1 MDALVAKCLKC
12 ATPLLTPR
20 RLRDFCSYACRG
32 QLRSGVPCQTGKI
45 GHKNPKQAKTLRTP
59 KTQGMGVFTFCKIN
73 ACTIRIDRA
82 GKKNGVGWL
91 MEVAWSGGSRQR
103 WVVRVGDQRSE
114 PLPLEEAKRAATALL
129 HKRGKGEA
137 QDWIGALNKHAA
149 AEVDRVGRE
158 ADRKREFK
166 LWPTDLLGG
175 SSEQRKP
182 CKPVSKEDREDI
194 LADEIP
200 VGRGAAQGDDY
211 PLEFHE
217 DGYPK
222 LPECLRRN
230 LKLVVNNPPAD
241 TRKEQAA

>member
-32 QLRSGVPCQTGKI
+32 QLLSGVPCQTGKI
-45 GHKNPKQAKTLRTP
+45 RHKNPKQAKTLRTP
-59 KTQGMGVFTFCKIN
+59 KTHMGVFTFCKIN
-73 ACTIRIDRA
+73 SCTIRIDRA

-103 WVVRVGDQRSE
+103 WVARVGDQRSE

-137 QDWIGALNKHAA
+137 QDWISALNKDAA
-149 AEVDRVGRE
+149 AEVDRVRRE

-200 VGRGAAQGDDY
+200 V
-211 PLEFHE
+211 
-217 DGYPK
+217 
-222 LPECLRRN
+222 RRRPD
-230 LKLVVNNPPAD
+230 LKLVVNNPPKD